1 MDKNL
6 ILTEITVCAVL
17 NGTKDLIVIYA
28 LDVVKKTSLI
38 YVLTAKATSW
48 ITADTRDRND

>member
-28 LDVVKKTSLI
+28 LDAVKKTSLI